1 MSTTDGSIDPRRLQ
15 GFKYFKVLDD
25 LFQRLHTLGAERDK
39 AGNRRLFFD
48 QYAVLLLLYYF
59 NPTVTT
65 LRGVRQ
71 FTTLEKVQRLCG
83 VKPTSLGS
91 LSEAARVFDP
101 QALEP
106 IIAELAAQANLTAG
120 TLPSAKEAA
129 LAGLIAVDGSLL
141 KALPK
146 MAWAL
151 WQDSTHRAAKMHV
164 TFAVFPGVPVRATLT
179 AGNGSER
186 EQFWRLVEPGGFYVA
201 DRGYADYSLFRDVD
215 AAGARF
221 VIRVQENAVYE
232 VQQENPLSAEGRQAG
247 VLRDVTLKRLGTAK
261 HNSLLERPLRL
272 LEIRGE
278 RPEDLWVLV
287 TNAHAL
293 PAELIATAYH
303 YRWQIEL
310 FFRWL
315 KCVLGCRHLLSCSQN
330 GVTLQVYLGIIAA
343 LLIGLWVGVKP
354 NKRTYEMLCHYLSGW
369 ATAEEVERHL
379 IQLREKTGP
388 PRKPSAEQNWA
399 AGRVRER
406 LA

>member
-1 MSTTDGSIDPRRLQ
+1 MSATDGAIDPRRLQ
-15 GFKYFKVLDD
+15 GFKYFKLLDD

-65 LRGVRQ
+65 LRGVQQ

-91 LSEAARVFDP
+91 LSEAAQVFDP
-101 QALEP
+101 RALEP
-106 IIAELAAQANLTAG
+106 IIAELAAQAKFTAG
-120 TLPSAKEAA
+120 TLPAAKEAA

-164 TFAVFPGVPVRATLT
+164 AFAVFPGVPVRATLT
-179 AGNGSER
+179 AGSGSER
-186 EQFWRLVEPGGFYVA
+186 EQFRRLLEPGGFYVA

-215 AAGARF
+215 EAGARF

-232 VQQENPLSAEGRQAG
+232 VQQERALSAEDRQAG

-261 HNSLLERPLRL
+261 HNPLLERPLRL
-272 LEIRGE
+272 LVIRGE
-278 RPEDLWVLV
+278 RPDDLWVLV
-287 TNAHAL
+287 TNAHTL
-293 PAELIATAYH
+293 PAELIALAYH

-315 KCVLGCRHLLSCSQN
+315 KCVLGCRHLLSCSQD
-330 GVTLQVYLGIIAA
+330 GVTLQVYLEIIAA

-388 PRKPSAEQNWA
+388 PRKS
-399 AGRVRER
+399 
-406 LA
+406 

>member
-1 MSTTDGSIDPRRLQ
+1 MAATDGVIDPKRLQ
-15 GFKYFKVLDD
+15 GFKYFQVLDD
-25 LFQRLHTLGAERDK
+25 LFERLHRQGAERDK

-71 FTTLEKVQRLCG
+71 FTTLEKVQRLCS
-83 VKPTSLGS
+83 VRPTSLGS

-106 IIAELAAQANLTAG
+106 IIAELAAQANASAG
-120 TLPSAKEAA
+120 ALPAAKEAA

-141 KALPK
+141 KALPR
-146 MAWAL
+146 MVWAV
-151 WQDSTHRAAKMHV
+151 WQDATHRAAKMHV
-164 TFAVFPGVPVRATLT
+164 AFAVFSSVPVRATLT
-179 AGNGSER
+179 AGNSSER
-186 EQFWRLVEPGGFYVA
+186 EQFRRLVEPGGFYVA
-201 DRGYADYSLFRDVD
+201 DRGYADYSLFRELD
-215 AAGARF
+215 ATGCRF

-232 VQQENPLSAEGRQAG
+232 VEQERPLSAEDQQAG
-247 VLRDVTLKRLGTAK
+247 VLRDLTLRRLGTAK
-261 HNSLLERPLRL
+261 HNALLERPLRL
-272 LEIRGE
+272 VEVRGE
-278 RPEDLWVLV
+278 RPTDSWVLV
-287 TNAHAL
+287 TNAHTL
-293 PAELIATAYH
+293 SAELIAIAYH

-315 KCVLGCRHLLSCSQN
+315 KCVIGCRHLLSEDQG
-330 GVTLQVYLGIIAA
+330 GVTLQVYLAIIAS

-379 IQLREKTGP
+379 EQLREKRGP
-388 PRKPSAEQNWA
+388 PSKP
-399 AGRVRER
+399 
-406 LA
+406 